1 MVQSKRKRKLK
12 ELLNIVDISDEEV
25 DKLSIKEKQ
34 RYYSAKSKLGKLVF
48 VSKDKNGNG
57 ITYRKSKEVK

>member
-1 MVQSKRKRKLK
+1 MVQSKRERKLR
-12 ELLNIVDISDEEV
+12 ELLNIVEISEEEV
-25 DKLSIKEKQ
+25 DKSSIKQKQ

-57 ITYRKSKEVK
+57 ITYKKSKEVK